1 MAQVPQNYANHARFV
16 PMFHAGVLVPF
27 AANFFWTAYRLTRNV
42 SGDSVMAFVMA
53 IALML
58 LAFAVRVQV
67 LTVQDRVIR
76 LEMRLRLRDVLPADL
91 ARADRRP
98 DRAAARRPAL
108 RERRSAAG
116 AGARG
121 VERTVDRGKSD
132 QAEGRRLAGGLFES
146 VRNVGFRIEDVEL
159 NFGIPIHHSKFTI
172 PSS

>member
-91 ARADRRP
+91 RARIGDLTVRQLVGLRFASDAQLPELVREVLSGQLTAEKAIKQKVADWQA
-98 DRAAARRPAL
+98 DYLRA
-108 RERRSAAG
+108 
-116 AGARG
+116 
-121 VERTVDRGKSD
+121 
-132 QAEGRRLAGGLFES
+132 
-146 VRNVGFRIEDVEL
+146 
-159 NFGIPIHHSKFTI
+159 
-172 PSS
+172 